1 MPLIGRI
8 ADRIDKFTLY
18 AIASAWMMVVV
29 IIYTNLSVTPLW
41 LVMTVNVLMMMGILS
56 RMVPAV
62 ALTTAIPDLADR
74 GAFMSVNSS
83 LQQIAGGVAA
93 AAAGMIVKQKTEF
106 SPLEHYNT
114 VGYVMVFISLV
125 SVFLLYRVSVMVKKK
140 LGEKKV

>member
-1 MPLIGRI
+1 M
-8 ADRIDKFTLY
+8 
-18 AIASAWMMVVV
+18 
-29 IIYTNLSVTPLW
+29 SVTPLW
-41 LVMTVNVLMMMGILS
+41 LVMIVNVLMMMGILS

-74 GAFMSVNSS
+74 GAFMSINSS

-106 SPLEHYNT
+106 SPLERYNT
-114 VGYVMVFISLV
+114 VGYVMVCISLL